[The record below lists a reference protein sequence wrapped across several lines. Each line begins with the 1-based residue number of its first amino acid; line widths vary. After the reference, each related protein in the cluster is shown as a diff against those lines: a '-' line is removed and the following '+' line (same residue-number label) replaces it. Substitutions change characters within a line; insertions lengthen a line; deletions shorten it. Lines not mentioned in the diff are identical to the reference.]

1 MELDT
6 LPKLLKHQYETR
18 PEVPAIRD
26 KDFGIWNE
34 YTWRDTYENVKYF
47 SLGLMSLGLQP
58 GDRAAIVGD
67 PEPQLFWAQW
77 AIQAARGTA
86 MVMFTD
92 VLGTEVQYFV
102 THSDSRFIIARDQE
116 QVDKIISIWENLPDV
131 EKVIYWYYKGMRAY
145 EEPYLMRFDDVQ
157 ELGRKHEETHPGLF
171 EETVAQG
178 KGKDIANF
186 FYTSGTTGLPKGG
199 KLTNIGLIKNTR
211 KVMDVLGGNP
221 LDENDDIL
229 CYLPPAWFAEPIY
242 GSVPHLITAARLNIP
257 EEPETLFQDMREIAP
272 VMILGGP
279 KQWEGWV
286 SMIEGGIENAGGLE
300 RLVYRIFRPVAMRRA
315 EAVVEKKEMSLWW
328 RIIWS
333 MGDFLIFHGIRD
345 RLGMTRARLCNTGA
359 FVLAPES
366 FAFLTGLGIGLRQG
380 YGATEGGVVTAHTL
394 DDIRPDTCGAILPG
408 VEVKI
413 TEDGEII
420 WKSELIFEGYHK
432 NPEATE
438 KAVRDGWY
446 YSGDAGFINEDN
458 HLVFLDRVSEMKKI
472 RGGQSYAPQYIESR
486 FRFSHYIKDAMTLGD
501 ENTDFVT
508 AIINME
514 YETVGR
520 WAEKRSIPYTTFTDL
535 SQRPEVGEL
544 IGRQVDRVNQQLP
557 PEMRIKKYVLLYKEF
572 DADEAEL
579 TRSRKL
585 KRGVVEEKYAT
596 LIDAMY
602 SGSKMCSVESEFTY
616 EDGRKGKISADVN
629 IYEAETGG
637 D

>member
-1 MELDT
+1 
-6 LPKLLKHQYETR
+6 
-18 PEVPAIRD
+18 
-26 KDFGIWNE
+26 
-34 YTWRDTYENVKYF
+34 
-47 SLGLMSLGLQP
+47 
-58 GDRAAIVGD
+58 
-67 PEPQLFWAQW
+67 
-77 AIQAARGTA
+77 
-86 MVMFTD
+86 
-92 VLGTEVQYFV
+92 
-102 THSDSRFIIARDQE
+102 
-116 QVDKIISIWENLPDV
+116 
-131 EKVIYWYYKGMRAY
+131 
-145 EEPYLMRFDDVQ
+145 
-157 ELGRKHEETHPGLF
+157 
-171 EETVAQG
+171 
-178 KGKDIANF
+178 
-186 FYTSGTTGLPKGG
+186 
-199 KLTNIGLIKNTR
+199 
-211 KVMDVLGGNP
+211 
-221 LDENDDIL
+221 
-229 CYLPPAWFAEPIY
+229 
-242 GSVPHLITAARLNIP
+242 
-257 EEPETLFQDMREIAP
+257 
-272 VMILGGP
+272 
-279 KQWEGWV
+279 
-286 SMIEGGIENAGGLE
+286 
-300 RLVYRIFRPVAMRRA
+300 
-315 EAVVEKKEMSLWW
+315 VEKKEMSLWW
-328 RIIWS
+328 RIIWRI
-333 MGDFLIFHGIRD
+333 GDFLIFHGIRD

-413 TEDGEII
+413 TEDGEVI
-420 WKSELIFEGYHK
+420 WRSELIFEGYHK
-432 NPEATE
+432 NPEATA

-486 FRFSHYIKDAMTLGD
+486 FRFSHYIKDAITLGD
-501 ENTDFVT
+501 ENKDFVT

-514 YETVGR
+514 YENVGR

-557 PEMRIKKYVLLYKEF
+557 PEMRIKRYVLLYKEF

-596 LIDAMY
+596 LIEAMY
-602 SGSKMCSVESEFTY
+602 SDQKICSVESEFTY

-629 IYEAETGG
+629 IYEAEAGG